1 MLRNAGSLPDAHA
14 PSERERGV
22 SGLLVRNRADRI
34 VAGVAAGLGD
44 LLGVDRVVVR
54 LAFVVLSFAGG
65 VGVVAYLLLWLL
77 SSEPSRSP
85 SYEPE
90 EPPAGT
96 LAARVE
102 KTFAVGLALT
112 GALLLLRAAGVWFG
126 DAVVW
131 PITLGAFGSAVI
143 WVRAGDE
150 RRSRWSR
157 AASRHPVETVFTRP
171 VSKGR
176 VALGAF
182 LVAGGMAVFLGTH
195 AGSAVRGVVAAAT
208 VTFVGL
214 ALIVGPGMLRLVRQL
229 GEERRERIRSE
240 ERAEMAAHL
249 HDSVLQSLAMI
260 QRAASPEQM
269 ASLARAQERELR
281 TWLYGR
287 AGRDSANSLAAT
299 LEDAAARVEEAHHVL
314 VDVVT
319 VGDVQVDDRLQSI
332 VAAASEA
339 MANAARHARV
349 SSISVYL
356 EVEPDQVTV
365 FVRDQGRGFDPSTI
379 PPDRMGV
386 ADSIEAR
393 MQRVG
398 GRAHVRSA
406 EGRGTEVELQ
416 LPRVER

>member
-1 MLRNAGSLPDAHA
+1 
-14 PSERERGV
+14 
-22 SGLLVRNRADRI
+22 
-34 VAGVAAGLGD
+34 
-44 LLGVDRVVVR
+44 
-54 LAFVVLSFAGG
+54 
-65 VGVVAYLLLWLL
+65 
-77 SSEPSRSP
+77 
-85 SYEPE
+85 
-90 EPPAGT
+90 
-96 LAARVE
+96 
-102 KTFAVGLALT
+102 
-112 GALLLLRAAGVWFG
+112 
-126 DAVVW
+126 
-131 PITLGAFGSAVI
+131 
-143 WVRAGDE
+143 E

-195 AGSAVRGVVAAAT
+195 AGFSAVRGVVAAAT

-287 AGRDSANSLAAT
+287 GSRDSANSLAST
-299 LEDAAARVEEAHHVL
+299 LEDAGARVEEAHHVL

-332 VAAASEA
+332 VAA
-339 MANAARHARV
+339 
-349 SSISVYL
+349 
-356 EVEPDQVTV
+356 
-365 FVRDQGRGFDPSTI
+365 
-379 PPDRMGV
+379 
-386 ADSIEAR
+386 
-393 MQRVG
+393 
-398 GRAHVRSA
+398 
-406 EGRGTEVELQ
+406 
-416 LPRVER
+416 